1 MRILLIEDDRH
12 YREFVQELL
21 SANGYDVIL
30 ADDGIVAL
38 DMLQEQAVDFILADV
53 AMPRMNGYQLL
64 ACVSQNPLWAHIP
77 FVFLSGR
84 DLDSD
89 IRYAEEMGIDGY
101 LSKTAPVEDILAIVR
116 GKLRRAQRYQQS
128 QDIASVADGGQALQV
143 GRLSVDLQKRRVWL
157 DEQPIHLSAREFQL
171 LAHLAQH
178 ANQVVPLSQLLAVT
192 HGLETDFVDAGTLL
206 RPLIRSLRR
215 KMGYES
221 GEMGCIENVRGVGYC
236 LIPPA

>member
-157 DEQPIHLSAREFQL
+157 DEQPI
-171 LAHLAQH
+171 
-178 ANQVVPLSQLLAVT
+178 
-192 HGLETDFVDAGTLL
+192 
-206 RPLIRSLRR
+206 
-215 KMGYES
+215 
-221 GEMGCIENVRGVGYC
+221 
-236 LIPPA
+236 